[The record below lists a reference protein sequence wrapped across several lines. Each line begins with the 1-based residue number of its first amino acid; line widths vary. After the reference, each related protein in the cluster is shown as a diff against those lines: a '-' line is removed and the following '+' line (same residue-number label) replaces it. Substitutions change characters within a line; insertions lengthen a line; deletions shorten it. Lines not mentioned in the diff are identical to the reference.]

1 MASLTIQQR
10 DLLYELLNTSTP
22 VAVTEI
28 AGQMNLTPRQ
38 VTYRLKPIKT
48 WLVQHDAVLKATP
61 GVGIIIECSSPQR
74 LSLLHELDAQSNYQ
88 LVLTPGQRQQ
98 LFALNLLMASE
109 PLILNRLQYVTS
121 ISRTTI
127 LKDLDP
133 IEAWVQDFGLELIRR
148 PNYGLFLDGSEM
160 ARRQALAAILWGD
173 IPFEDPLTAMTY
185 HDGLNSSLSDTGQ
198 LPIVQDFSKL
208 LRDLDTQTALE
219 WVTYAEAQQ
228 GGRFTDDAVLL
239 LTLAF
244 SIQRYRVQMGQF
256 IDFDTETLQWLESQ
270 KVWQVAVDV
279 AKHMWPD
286 CQRNAP
292 ASETAGITMHLL
304 AGLRDHVWPGDLEID
319 PTLTELIDELMDEV
333 VKAFSTPG
341 LRHDTALRDGLIA
354 HIIPAIMRQR
364 FNLWAPPSWSDSAAL
379 SRQYNLEYNIAQEL
393 ALLVTER
400 TGVHLPP
407 GEIDTLTLLLRAAF
421 VRERPYRPKRVLII
435 CPSGMATAQL
445 LVARLKTRFPGLEIM
460 GVLSLRELTPEN
472 VAGAHLLISTVPLLR
487 PPKPGLPVIQVHP
500 LLLPEDIETITHWLT

>member
-1 MASLTIQQR
+1 MVSLTIQQR

-22 VAVTEI
+22 VAVSDI

-38 VTYRLKPIKT
+38 VNYRLKSINT
-48 WLVQHDAVLKATP
+48 WLAQRDAVLKATP
-61 GVGIIIECSSPQR
+61 GVGIVIECSSPQR
-74 LSLLHELDAQSNYQ
+74 LNLLHELDAQSNYH
-88 LVLTPGQRQQ
+88 LILTPGQRQQ
-98 LFALNLLMASE
+98 LFAINLLIANE
-109 PLILNRLQYVTS
+109 PLILNKLQHVAS

-133 IEAWVQDFGLELIRR
+133 IEVWVQDFGLEMIRR
-148 PNYGLFLDGSEM
+148 PNYGLFFDGSEM
-160 ARRQALAAILWGD
+160 ARRQALAALLWGD
-173 IPFEDPLTAMTY
+173 IPFDDPLTAMTY
-185 HDGLNSSLSDTGQ
+185 HDGLVSSLSETTQ
-198 LPIVQDFSKL
+198 LPIVRDFSKL
-208 LRDLDTQTALE
+208 LHDLDTQTALE

-244 SIQRYRVQMGQF
+244 AIQQYRVQAGQF
-256 IDFDTETLQWLESQ
+256 INYDAATLHWLESQ
-270 KVWQVAVDV
+270 KVWPVAVDV

-286 CQRNAP
+286 HQGDTLMH
-292 ASETAGITMHLL
+292 ELAGITMHLL
-304 AGLRDHVWPGDLEID
+304 AGLRDHVWPGDLDID
-319 PTLTELIDELMDEV
+319 PALTDLINELMDEV

-341 LRHDTALRDGLIA
+341 LRQDTALRDGLIA

-364 FNLWAPPSWSDSAAL
+364 FGLWTPPSWSDGAL
-379 SRQYNLEYNIAQEL
+379 SHQYEQEYDIAQEL

-400 TGVHLPP
+400 TGVNLPA
-407 GEIDTLTLLLRAAF
+407 GEVDTLTLLLRAAF
-421 VRERPYRPKRVLII
+421 VRERPHQPKRVFII

-445 LVARLKTRFPGLEIM
+445 LVARLKARFPGLEIM

-472 VAGAHLLISTVPLLR
+472 VAGSHLLISTVPLLQ